1 MSWSITRTGTPEE
14 VGDAIKHA
22 ILQSANYTPLSQRRS
37 RTAELA
43 AANIRAI
50 VVGATEHGVSTGAKP
65 PQIVGYSSG
74 HINDDGSMSTGSM
87 SFSFVR
93 EIPKAA
99 EPAAVTAPGPDA
111 ATKEEVDAAL
121 SGAGI
126 PERDERWEETFGDL
140 KTDEAADAP
149 TAASEQ
155 SPLVDD
161 AGGLSNEPTTTA

>member
-74 HINDDGSMSTGSM
+74 QINDDGSMSTGAM

-99 EPAAVTAPGPDA
+99 RTSSSDGTWPRRSDEGRSRRSSIGRGHTREGRAVGGKRSGTSRRTKLPTHPRPRASSHRSSTTPAV
-111 ATKEEVDAAL
+111 
-121 SGAGI
+121 
-126 PERDERWEETFGDL
+126 
-140 KTDEAADAP
+140 
-149 TAASEQ
+149 
-155 SPLVDD
+155 
-161 AGGLSNEPTTTA
+161 

>member
-22 ILQSANYTPLSQRRS
+22 ILQSANYTPPSQRRS

-74 HINDDGSMSTGSM
+74 HINDDGSMSTGAM
-87 SFSFVR
+87 SFAFVR

-111 ATKEEVDAAL
+111 ATKEEVDATL

-126 PERDERWEETFGDL
+126 PERDERAAFGDL